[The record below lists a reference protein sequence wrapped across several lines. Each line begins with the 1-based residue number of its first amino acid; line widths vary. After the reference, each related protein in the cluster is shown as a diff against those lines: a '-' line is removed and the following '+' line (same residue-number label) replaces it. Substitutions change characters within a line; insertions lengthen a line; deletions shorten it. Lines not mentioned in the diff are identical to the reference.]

1 MPFEYKIDKKAAQ
14 AFSDYANGKSAPMT
28 FINSFDD
35 GKPCVLTKIMT
46 PLSSIIKT
54 EYGYSIFVT
63 LDPITAEEIKK
74 YDQLGQ
80 RIVPNGVAYKSLLI
94 DDEKM
99 YLKLKVSE
107 DSFTSL
113 TFAKPSDIE
122 NVDLQGAN
130 LTVTFNLGV
139 WVNFEKK
146 AAGSFLKIESI
157 VKN

>member
-14 AFSDYANGKSAPMT
+14 SFSDYANGKSAPMT
-28 FINSFDD
+28 FINSYDN
-35 GKPCVLTKIMT
+35 GKPCVLTKVMT
-46 PLSSIIKT
+46 PLSSIIQT
-54 EYGYSIFVT
+54 EYGYSIYVT
-63 LDPITAEEIKK
+63 LDPITAAEIKK

-80 RIVPNGVAYKSLLI
+80 RIVPNGIEYKSLLI
-94 DDEKM
+94 EDEKM
-99 YLKLKVSE
+99 YLKLKVSD
-107 DSFTSL
+107 DSFTAL

-122 NVDLQGAN
+122 NVDLKGCN

>member
-1 MPFEYKIDKKAAQ
+1 MPFEYKIDKRAAQ
-14 AFSDYANGKSAPMT
+14 SFSDYANGKSAPMT
-28 FINSFDD
+28 FINSYDD
-35 GKPCVLTKIMT
+35 GKPCVLTKVMT
-46 PLSSIIKT
+46 PLSSIIQT
-54 EYGYSIFVT
+54 EYGYSIYVT
-63 LDPITAEEIKK
+63 LDPITAAEIKK

-80 RIVPNGVAYKSLLI
+80 RIVPNGIEYKSLLI
-94 DDEKM
+94 EDEKM
-99 YLKLKVSE
+99 YLKLKVSD
-107 DSFTSL
+107 DSFIAL

-122 NVDLQGAN
+122 NVDLKGCN